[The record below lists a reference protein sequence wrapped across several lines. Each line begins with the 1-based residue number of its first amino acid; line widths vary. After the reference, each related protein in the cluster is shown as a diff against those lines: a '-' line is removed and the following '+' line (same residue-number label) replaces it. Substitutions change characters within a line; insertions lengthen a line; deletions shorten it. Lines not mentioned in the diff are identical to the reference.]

1 MCARVINDWISLRV
15 HGSCSVIF
23 QFSHKDLLSFIG
35 WEFRH
40 GKPDS
45 NLVSVKG

>member
-35 WEFRH
+35 WEL
-40 GKPDS
+40 DMES
-45 NLVSVKG
+45 QILTLCQ